1 MRMQSDYSREKIVSQ
16 VHQEWL
22 DEVSSI
28 IVSKLN
34 SDSQDLANL
43 LQDTSDGID
52 SGETE
57 KALKTLTEKLQSK
70 LPKKK
75 DDENLDLKIDWI
87 QAFNELT
94 DEIPSE
100 IELPQQEER
109 FNASESDSVFI
120 KAGKLVKRVTR
131 STSSFGTSAGNS
143 VRGIVGAEKKNPAV
157 WSHTVPLKNIV
168 EFNLLNLSDWVYS
181 WNNELRKLESE
192 VLLEADA
199 WMLHSSGLISFE
211 KNKAKAKDEEG
222 GEETEGE
229 DIIDTKPTESTPTEA
244 DIATFFEEALR
255 ALNSLK
261 EGFKKRL
268 DSDLDEIGSKI
279 EECIAKAGTFELSE
293 GDYSQEKISQKE
305 KSIASITQKNAAI
318 WAELFAVLVD
328 RVSLSMNFMHL
339 HENVQERVEGFS
351 SSIDELF
358 EVMMEEPSEVLMEQ
372 LEKAIAVFNESE
384 NRSLKEIRD
393 FSTKH
398 LNDIS
403 EHIEVKMIQPL
414 TEFMEEAIFS
424 TKLDRFTAA
433 IPEWTKDQP
442 EKVILVEKLDMTKLP
457 PDFEFE
463 SVDWQVLVQRVMN
476 NQIAKEFIPKQ
487 VKPEEFLANVLN
499 ELQEISQI
507 VFTNLEIAD
516 EVKKS
521 DEEEPFEVA
530 REGLERAR
538 VKLDELI
545 QKIHTKREGLA
556 TRLSGQREVAFTK
569 LAMLLEKQ
577 DVKEVRMAGA
587 EFMAKE
593 TAIDW
598 KTKFQVRWAI
608 ISEKVEL
615 VARFIWKKAKLYFQ
629 NIRKFLGFAEKEE
642 LEGDK
647 TELATFLSETD
658 EKIAELPF
666 IYRRLFDFKKE
677 VDDRFYIRKPEQFE
691 RFKKGYE
698 LWQNN
703 FPSTLAIVGEKGS
716 GKSLFTRILIQ
727 EVLVKNDVIEINFKD
742 TVWRPKQLVSKISTA
757 LKIDD
762 AETIE
767 DLIAAIK
774 RKKKRVVVILENVQ
788 NCYLRN
794 ISGFEAIEQMMLLIS
809 ETNKEI
815 LWITTATRYGW
826 LFLDR
831 VLSVSDYF
839 THTVESDNLI
849 GEQIEQVILKR
860 HRASGYQLHFLAD
873 ENTKKSRTFKKLMGD
888 EKKTQEF
895 LQERYFEKMAKLA
908 EGTSSIAMIF
918 WIRSI
923 NEYDDTHFYIKPFD
937 FNTITRIDE
946 LDSAEL
952 FALAAYIL
960 HDSLLPEELA
970 EIMHQPLRNSK
981 LMVSRLTS
989 RSILY
994 KTDHG
999 YMLNQLIYRQVV
1011 RVLKEANYIH

>member
-1 MRMQSDYSREKIVSQ
+1 MQSDYSREKLVAQ
-16 VHQEWL
+16 LHQEWL

-28 IVSKLN
+28 IEGKLN
-34 SDSQDLANL
+34 SDSEDLANL
-43 LQDTSDGID
+43 LQDTSDGIE

-57 KALKTLTEKLQSK
+57 KALKSLTDKLQSK
-70 LPKKK
+70 LPKKNEN
-75 DDENLDLKIDWI
+75 ENLDLNVGWI
-87 QAFNELT
+87 QAFKELT
-94 DEIPSE
+94 DGIPSE
-100 IELPQQEER
+100 VELPQQEER
-109 FNASESDSVFI
+109 FNASESDSVWI
-120 KAGKLVKRVTR
+120 KTGKLVKRISR

-143 VRGIVGAEKKNPAV
+143 IRGIFGGEKNNPPV
-157 WSHTVPLKNIV
+157 WSHKVPLKNIID
-168 EFNLLNLSDWVYS
+168 FNILGLSDWVYS

-192 VLLEADA
+192 ILLEADA
-199 WMLHSSGLISFE
+199 WMLHSSGLITFE
-211 KNKAKAKDEEG
+211 KDKKKD

-229 DIIDTKPTESTPTEA
+229 EFVDTKPAEITPTEA

-255 ALNSLK
+255 KLNSLK
-261 EGFKKRL
+261 DDFQVRL
-268 DSDLDEIGSKI
+268 NSDLNEIGDKI
-279 EECIAKAGTFELSE
+279 EECISKAGTFELSE

-305 KSIASITQKNAAI
+305 KSVAAMTQSNAAI

-339 HENVQERVEGFS
+339 HERVQERVKGFS
-351 SSIDELF
+351 SSIDEFF
-358 EVMMEEPSEVLMEQ
+358 EMTMEGPAEVLMQQ
-372 LEKAIAVFNESE
+372 LEKAITVFNESE

-398 LNDIS
+398 LDDMN
-403 EHIEVKMIQPL
+403 EHIEQKMIQPL
-414 TEFMEEAIFS
+414 GEFMEEAILS

-433 IPEWTKDQP
+433 IPEWTKGQP
-442 EKVILVEKLDMTKLP
+442 EKVILVEELDMTKLP

-487 VKPEEFLANVLN
+487 VKPEEFLANVVK
-499 ELQEISQI
+499 EIQEISQI

-530 REGLERAR
+530 KEGLERAR

-545 QKIHTKREGLA
+545 QKIHAKRTGLA
-556 TRLSGQREVAFTK
+556 TRLSDQREVAFTK

-577 DVKEVRMAGA
+577 DVNEVRMAGA

-598 KTKFQVRWAI
+598 KTKFQVQWAI
-608 ISEKVEL
+608 ISEKAEL
-615 VARFIWKKAKLYFQ
+615 VGRFIWKKAKLYFQ
-629 NIRKFLGFAEKEE
+629 NVRKFLGFAEKEK

-647 TELATFLSETD
+647 TDLATFLSETD
-658 EKIAELPF
+658 EKIAGLPF

-727 EVLVKNDVIEINFKD
+727 EVLTKNDVIEINFKD
-742 TVWRPKQLVSKISTA
+742 TVWKPEKLVSEISNA

-762 AETIE
+762 VETIE
-767 DLIAAIK
+767 ELIAAIK
-774 RKKKRVVVILENVQ
+774 RKKKRVVIILENVQ

-794 ISGFEAIEQMMLLIS
+794 ISGFEAIEQLMLLIS
-809 ETNKEI
+809 ETNKEVM
-815 LWITTATRYGW
+815 WITTTTRYGW

-831 VLSVSDYF
+831 VLNVSDYF
-839 THTVESDNLI
+839 THTVESDNLVE
-849 GEQIEQVILKR
+849 EQIEQVILKR

-908 EGTSSIAMIF
+908 EGNSSIAMIF

-923 NEYDDTHFYIKPFD
+923 SEYDDTHFYINPFS

-952 FALAAYIL
+952 FALAAFVL

-981 LMVSRLTS
+981 LMVSRLAS

-994 KTDHG
+994 NTDHG